1 MGSRF
6 KIKVRSQQMRYR
18 RVLLLIIVA
27 LVLFNLYA
35 FAQINISSLSMKIG
49 IARTLSD
56 LDDYQYA
63 LSPELQIGGVFFTK
77 YLNWGLYWSYWDDG
91 LNKIKITI
99 MDYIAYS
106 YSSHI
111 LGCRIFF
118 LQNKL
123 ETFHWIFSQELPNS
137 L

>member
-1 MGSRF
+1 
-6 KIKVRSQQMRYR
+6 MRYR